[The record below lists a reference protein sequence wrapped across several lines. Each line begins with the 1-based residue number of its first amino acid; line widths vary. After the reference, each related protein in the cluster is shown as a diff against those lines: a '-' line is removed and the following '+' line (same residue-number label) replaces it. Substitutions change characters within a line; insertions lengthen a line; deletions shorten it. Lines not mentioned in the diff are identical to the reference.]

1 MDSPFAR
8 QELAEL
14 IGRMLTRFKQGSS
27 HVFLIPGLQHSCSYV
42 IGGCCDREIHGGKRD
57 DASLP
62 DRLFQRLKYLEMAN
76 GIFSRTCRFF
86 YFDRIECPIL
96 MNEQIDLF
104 GVFVAIV
111 INGSARSGVPR
122 FKQVD
127 DA

>member
-1 MDSPFAR
+1 M
-8 QELAEL
+8 
-14 IGRMLTRFKQGSS
+14 
-27 HVFLIPGLQHSCSYV
+27 
-42 IGGCCDREIHGGKRD
+42 
-57 DASLP
+57 P
-62 DRLFQRLKYLEMAN
+62 DRLFQCLKYLKMAN
-76 GIFSRTCRFF
+76 GLFSRTCRFF
-86 YFDRIECPIL
+86 YFYRIECVVL